1 MMSRKLEEFIRE
13 NKRAFDTEDPSEELW
28 SRIERGLD
36 KKKPSKTNHMNLWIG
51 IAASMLLVVG
61 IAAALLTYGR
71 RNASIVAE
79 VNPDYAKK
87 QVRFASMIE
96 EKKDSLE
103 VLSKVNPALYSKFN
117 RDIEYMDA
125 DYQKL
130 KKELADS
137 PNQKLVVKAMVK
149 NLELQLQ
156 VITQQLM
163 IINQVNQYK
172 KENQI

>member
-1 MMSRKLEEFIRE
+1 
-13 NKRAFDTEDPSEELW
+13 
-28 SRIERGLD
+28 
-36 KKKPSKTNHMNLWIG
+36 
-51 IAASMLLVVG
+51 
-61 IAAALLTYGR
+61 
-71 RNASIVAE
+71 
-79 VNPDYAKK
+79 
-87 QVRFASMIE
+87 
-96 EKKDSLE
+96 
-103 VLSKVNPALYSKFN
+103 
-117 RDIEYMDA
+117 MDA

-137 PNQKLVVKAMVK
+137 PNQKLVVRAMVK

>member
-13 NKRAFDTEDPSEELW
+13 NKKAFDTENPSEELW
-28 SRIERGLD
+28 SRIEKGLD
-36 KKKPSKTNHMNLWIG
+36 QKKTSKPINLTLWIG
-51 IAASMLLVVG
+51 VAASVLLVVG
-61 IAAALLTYGR
+61 ITAALLSSGR
-71 RNASIVAE
+71 RNSGMLAD
-79 VNPDYAKK
+79 VNPDYARK

-117 RDIEYMDA
+117 RDIEHMDA

-137 PNQKLVVKAMVK
+137 PNQKLVVRAMVK

>member
-13 NKRAFDTEDPSEELW
+13 NKKAFDTEHPSEELW
-28 SRIERGLD
+28 SRIEKGLD
-36 KKKPSKTNHMNLWIG
+36 KKKPSRSINMTLWIG
-51 IAASMLLVVG
+51 IAASVLLVVG
-61 IAAALLTYGR
+61 FAAGLFTYGR
-71 RNASIVAE
+71 RNTMMVAE

-117 RDIEYMDA
+117 KDIEQMDG

-137 PNQKLVVKAMVK
+137 PNPKLVVRAMVK